1 MISTGYKQPRGFSV
15 FFLTEMWER
24 YGFYVV
30 QTLLVFYLLKELHLS
45 DEENYIIIGSFT
57 ALAYIN
63 SLFGGMI
70 ADRFIGSA
78 NAVIIGGLALFV
90 GYCLLSLVTDS
101 GSLTLSLGL
110 IAVGTGLLKPNLT
123 SLLSILYPENDEQ
136 FKDSGY
142 TLYYVGLYI
151 GALGGS
157 LLGGYIQKYMGW
169 KIIFLSAAIAMLFGV
184 LIFTLGKA
192 KYKLIDP
199 RKPRVR
205 KRDGL
210 LAIVSILIMFA
221 VSCAAIHSE
230 FLSKWIMIVIGL
242 FCIGL
247 LLFCIYI
254 HNGNQ
259 RRKLIAFSGLVI
271 LLVCYWAM
279 FFQQFFSISL
289 AIGRTASLPFPPS
302 SMPAIENLGVV
313 IFGPIITYLWFYF
326 KKNKGEDISIPAKF
340 SLSFLFNSA
349 CFLILAGGLWYASL
363 QHIYF
368 NAWFIVSAYLLLAIG
383 ELCISPTSLAM
394 VTTLVP
400 KKYTSMM
407 MGISL
412 LSIGFGGKVTGLL
425 AATAVVDDKIH
436 SLAETQTI
444 YMNAFFI
451 YFLISMATFVVSLIL
466 GRYIKKLIDIK
477 E

>member
-1 MISTGYKQPRGFSV
+1 MMSTGYKQPKGFSI

-30 QTLLVFYLLKELHLS
+30 QTVLVFYLLKELHLS
-45 DEENYIIIGSFT
+45 DKENYIIIGSFT

-70 ADRFIGSA
+70 ADRLIGSA
-78 NAVIIGGLALFV
+78 NAVILGAIALMV
-90 GYCLLSLVTDS
+90 GYFLLSIAIDIK
-101 GSLTLSLGL
+101 SLTLSLSF

-123 SLLSILYPENDEQ
+123 SLLSILYPDNDEQ
-136 FKDSGY
+136 FKESGY

-169 KIIFLSAAIAMLFGV
+169 STTFLSAAIAMSIG
-184 LIFTLGKA
+184 LIIFIIGKT
-192 KYKLIDP
+192 KYKLVDP
-199 RKPRVR
+199 RKTRVR
-205 KRDGL
+205 KRDAL
-210 LAIVSILIMFA
+210 LAIISILVMFI

-230 FLSKWIMIVIGL
+230 FMSKWIMIVVGV

-247 LLFCIYI
+247 ILLCIYI

-259 RRKLIAFSGLVI
+259 RQKLIAFSGLI
-271 LLVCYWAM
+271 LLLVCYWAI
-279 FFQQFFSISL
+279 FFQQFFTISL
-289 AIGRTASLPFPPS
+289 AIERTAFLPFPSS
-302 SMPAIENLGVV
+302 SMPAVETLGVV
-313 IFGPIITYLWFYF
+313 LFGPIINFIWFYY
-326 KKNKGEDISIPAKF
+326 KRNKGSDISISTKF
-340 SLSFLFNSA
+340 SLSFLFNGA
-349 CFLILAGGLWYASL
+349 CFLILAGGLWFASL
-363 QHIYF
+363 QHTYF
-368 NAWFIVSAYLLLAIG
+368 NVWFIVPAYLLLAIG
-383 ELCISPTSLAM
+383 ELCIAPTSLAM

-412 LSIGFGGKVTGLL
+412 LSIGFGSKLTGVL
-425 AATAVVDDKIH
+425 ATVAVVGGKMH
-436 SLAETQTI
+436 GLAETQTI

-451 YFLISMATFVVSLIL
+451 YFLISTATLIASLIL